1 MGPGVVLLGI
11 AALAGVF
18 ALRNI
23 THRRSAVDRRLAA
36 LGFKP
41 CEAEAPALERAWR
54 ALTGCDASQQL
65 QVVRCSG
72 RIAGRG
78 MMHHFTVREKAVRGP
93 TDTSNPAASYPAY
106 LFDLRNAGSVARG
119 AVTLHVQPPKA
130 KMTRKALPGAIDLND
145 NRPTLEIGSHPWS
158 PSIVAAHGKTGGR
171 LDDVVPADVQEKLV
185 RAAAHGFCV
194 IHLGNGKA
202 AFATFANDRDVERQ
216 IAYLA
221 EWL

>member
-1 MGPGVVLLGI
+1 MLLGI
-11 AALAGVF
+11 ATLAAVF

-23 THRRSAVDRRLAA
+23 THGRSAIDRRLAA
-36 LGFKP
+36 LGFEP

-54 ALTGCDASQQL
+54 ALTGCDASQEL

-78 MMHHFTVREKAVRGP
+78 MMHHFTVREKTVRGP

-119 AVTLHVQPPKA
+119 AVTLHVLPPTSKI
-130 KMTRKALPGAIDLND
+130 TRKALAGAVDLND
-145 NRPTLEIGSHPWS
+145 SRPTLEIGTHPWS
-158 PSIVAAHGKTGGR
+158 PSIVSARGKKGGK
-171 LDDVVPADVQEKLV
+171 LDDFVPADVQEKLV
-185 RAAAHGFCV
+185 RAAAHGFRI

-202 AFATFANDRDVERQ
+202 AFATVSNDRDVERQ